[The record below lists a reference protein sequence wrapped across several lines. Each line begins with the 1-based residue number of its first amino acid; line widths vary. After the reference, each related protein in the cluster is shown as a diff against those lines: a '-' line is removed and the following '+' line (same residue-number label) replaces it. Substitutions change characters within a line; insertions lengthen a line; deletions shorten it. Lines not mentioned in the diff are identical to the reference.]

1 MNEDRRDMME
11 EIPVES
17 ESAGTHPVHP
27 SDDLDSL
34 KLYYRQLTNSEPFTA
49 DEEREVWARVEQKN
63 DEVRKI
69 LCTFGFVLQEH
80 IRLIRN
86 TSVAAF
92 SDAFPASS
100 FPEISSDR
108 DMTAMQMRLRPWA
121 DRIEAHYNELAKAFY
136 GNRKRKLKTLRDE
149 AFQLLNEHPVSR
161 EKLLE
166 WYGVASVFRK
176 SYADDTGNLFVETE
190 ATLKEKLFTDVDV
203 FHTQMQ
209 ILDGCIEQ
217 LEDYRQQMVTRNLRL
232 VVSIAQHYR
241 SSNVQT
247 SDMIQEGNLGLIRA
261 IDKFDYKL
269 GHKFSTYAT
278 WWIKQAVSRTIT
290 SQSRVIRL
298 PAHMIATIARINKA
312 EQDFI
317 QRNGTQPDDSDLAI
331 QLELPRERISAIRKM
346 ACQTISLQAPVSEF
360 SDKNILEN
368 LLSDTDDTNPTKLL
382 TSKILLD
389 KLKSVINQ
397 LPERE
402 QQIIKMRYG
411 LDGTRAKTLVE
422 VSRIFNLTRERI
434 RQIEL
439 RAIRKLR
446 DPNLE
451 VCYQDYYFDH

>member
-1 MNEDRRDMME
+1 MPEKDHSIMNGDAAETAY
-11 EIPVES
+11 S
-17 ESAGTHPVHP
+17 THN

-34 KLYYRQLTNSEPFTA
+34 KLYYRQLTHSEPFTA
-49 DEEREVWARVEQKN
+49 EEEREIWNRIEEINDRVRE
-63 DEVRKI
+63 I
-69 LCTFGFVLQEH
+69 LYTFGFVLQDH

-86 TSVAAF
+86 SSIAAF
-92 SDAFPASS
+92 SEAFPASS
-100 FPEISSDR
+100 FPEIFSDR
-108 DMTAMQMRLRPWA
+108 DMTAVQMHLRPWA
-121 DRIEAHYNELAKAFY
+121 DRIEAHYEEYARSFREQK
-136 GNRKRKLKTLRDE
+136 KRKLKTLS
-149 AFQLLNEHPVSR
+149 AGAVPLLNEHPASR

-166 WYGVASVFRK
+166 WYEVASVYRK
-176 SYADDTGNLFVETE
+176 SYADDSGDLFAETDQ
-190 ATLKEKLFTDVDV
+190 TLGEKILMDSTA
-203 FHTQMQ
+203 FHEKMEQ
-209 ILDGCIEQ
+209 LDGYFEQ
-217 LEDYRQQMVTRNLRL
+217 LEEYRQQMVTRNLRL
-232 VVSIAQHYR
+232 VVSIAQHYH

-317 QRNGTQPDDSDLAI
+317 QRNGKQPDDSDLAA

-346 ACQTISLQAPVSEF
+346 ACQTISLQAPLSDS

-368 LLSDTDDTNPTKLL
+368 LLSDTDDTNPAKLL
-382 TSKILLD
+382 TSKLLLD
-389 KLKSVINQ
+389 KLKTVINQ

-411 LDGTRAKTLVE
+411 LDSSRPKTLVE
-422 VSRIFNLTRERI
+422 VSKIFNLTRERI

-446 DPNLE
+446 DSSLE

>member
-1 MNEDRRDMME
+1 MDSTAFHEKME
-11 EIPVES
+11 
-17 ESAGTHPVHP
+17 
-27 SDDLDSL
+27 
-34 KLYYRQLTNSEPFTA
+34 Q
-49 DEEREVWARVEQKN
+49 
-63 DEVRKI
+63 
-69 LCTFGFVLQEH
+69 
-80 IRLIRN
+80 
-86 TSVAAF
+86 
-92 SDAFPASS
+92 
-100 FPEISSDR
+100 
-108 DMTAMQMRLRPWA
+108 
-121 DRIEAHYNELAKAFY
+121 
-136 GNRKRKLKTLRDE
+136 
-149 AFQLLNEHPVSR
+149 
-161 EKLLE
+161 
-166 WYGVASVFRK
+166 
-176 SYADDTGNLFVETE
+176 
-190 ATLKEKLFTDVDV
+190 
-203 FHTQMQ
+203 
-209 ILDGCIEQ
+209 LDGYFEQ
-217 LEDYRQQMVTRNLRL
+217 LEEYRQQMVTRNLRL
-232 VVSIAQHYR
+232 VVSIAQHYH

-317 QRNGTQPDDSDLAI
+317 QRNGKQPDDSDLAA

-346 ACQTISLQAPVSEF
+346 ACQTISLQAPLSDS

-368 LLSDTDDTNPTKLL
+368 LLSDTDDTNPAKLL
-382 TSKILLD
+382 TSKLLLD

-411 LDGTRAKTLVE
+411 LDSSRPKTLVE
-422 VSRIFNLTRERI
+422 VSKIFNLTRERI

-446 DPNLE
+446 DSSLE